1 MSESVL
7 SVRSVVGGY
16 SRKRPVLRQVSVE
29 VKAGELVGLVG
40 LNGAGKSTLMKHVIG
55 LLQPQQGEIEVC
67 GHRLDQANERYRSS
81 FAFVPESPLLYD
93 ELSVWE
99 HLEWTAM
106 AYDVP
111 EATFRERGEALLERF
126 RMSAERK
133 KFAAHLSKGMRQK
146 VMLMCAF
153 LVKPPL
159 YIIDE
164 PFLGLDPLAIQAL
177 LEQMREE
184 KMAGAGLIVSSHM
197 LTMMESYCD
206 RYVVLHDGAVAAQG
220 SADDIIASAGTPPE
234 GKVEAAF
241 FRLVGGGGGS
251 A

>member
-1 MSESVL
+1 MNDTVL
-7 SVRSVVGGY
+7 DVQGVVGGY
-16 SRKRPVLRQVSVE
+16 SRKRPVLRRVNVT

-40 LNGAGKSTLMKHVIG
+40 LNGAGKSTLMKHIIG
-55 LLQPQQGEIEVC
+55 LLRPQEGEVEVC
-67 GHRLDQANERYRSS
+67 GRRLETANEAYRSS

-106 AYDVP
+106 AYGVP
-111 EATFRERGEALLERF
+111 EETFRMRAEALLERF
-126 RMSAERK
+126 RMGAERK

-184 KMAGAGLIVSSHM
+184 KLAGAGLIVSSHM

-206 RYVVLHDGAVAAQG
+206 RYVVLHEGAVAAQG
-220 SADDIIASAGTPPE
+220 TAADIIASAGTPPE
-234 GKVEAAF
+234 GTVEAAF